1 MLDAGPDVGDVESP
15 GHQGGHS
22 VSVIEDPQWGVRM
35 EAMTR
40 TTTPDVRPDDPMMSI
55 MREQSN
61 PLPSLI
67 KDI

>member
-1 MLDAGPDVGDVESP
+1 
-15 GHQGGHS
+15 
-22 VSVIEDPQWGVRM
+22 M

-61 PLPSLI
+61 PLAEFLFGMETINLLLSLSQSLRAASSSQLGSSP
-67 KDI
+67 

>member
-1 MLDAGPDVGDVESP
+1 MLDAGPDVGDE
-15 GHQGGHS
+15 GGHS
-22 VSVIEDPQWGVRM
+22 VGVIEDPQWGVRM

-40 TTTPDVRPDDPMMSI
+40 TTTPDDPMMSI

-61 PLPSLI
+61 PLSSLI